1 MKPIARIISLMLIYV
16 LPFVSCSVSKNIT
29 AGHDFHE
36 EYSAE
41 FKRFSANIISNTVHS
56 KLSVYKSYLVLACPV
71 DFTVYI
77 YDKNRGKCIM
87 SCSLSQKR
95 GGTSGCCNIDSETG
109 VLDFFGMSDYTYVS
123 AQVDSLISY
132 GVLAVNT
139 EYSTGGLAGNTVITD
154 TKYGRLTVNN
164 INMFW
169 EDSSGVPRIQ
179 LKNTSGIQLSVI
191 KDYPFIE
198 DSKQGRLR
206 YNWDYLAVSPDNE
219 KFVLCYSSGGI
230 LDIFCLKNG
239 AIKHIAARTYINL
252 DSLYVSYNERHI
264 YTYADVFS
272 TNKRIYTA
280 FDGKTQKSDI
290 LNHTNGESPLLY
302 KNVAIYDWKG
312 NGLVRILTDSRIE
325 KLCADEE
332 YNVLYGVVKDENGNK
347 FIGQLRMRKYN
358 RKQ

>member
-1 MKPIARIISLMLIYV
+1 MKSIARIISLMLIYV

-29 AGHDFHE
+29 AGHDFRE
-36 EYSAE
+36 EYSVK
-41 FKRFSANIISNTVHS
+41 FKRISANIPSNTVHS

-71 DFTVYI
+71 DLMVYI

-95 GGTSGCCNIDSETG
+95 RGIARCCNIDSETG
-109 VLDFFGMSDYTYVS
+109 VLDFFGMSDSTYVS
-123 AQVDSLISY
+123 VQVDSLLSYSIS
-132 GVLAVNT
+132 AINT
-139 EYSTGGLAGNTVITD
+139 EYNTDGLAGNAVITD

-179 LKNTSGIQLSVI
+179 LKDTSGIQLSVI
-191 KDYPFIE
+191 KDYPFLE
-198 DSKQGRLR
+198 DSKQGSLR

-219 KFVLCYSSGGI
+219 KFVLCYSYGGI
-230 LDIFCLKNG
+230 LDIYSLKNG
-239 AIKHIAARTYINL
+239 AIKHVAARTYINL
-252 DSLYVSYNERHI
+252 DSLFASYKERHI
-264 YTYADVFS
+264 YTYADVFA

-280 FDGKTQKSDI
+280 FDGKTKKSDI
-290 LNHTNGESPLLY
+290 LNHTNEKSPLLY

-332 YNVLYGVVKDENGNK
+332 HNVLYGVVKDENGNK
-347 FIGQLRMRKYN
+347 FIGRLRMRKYN